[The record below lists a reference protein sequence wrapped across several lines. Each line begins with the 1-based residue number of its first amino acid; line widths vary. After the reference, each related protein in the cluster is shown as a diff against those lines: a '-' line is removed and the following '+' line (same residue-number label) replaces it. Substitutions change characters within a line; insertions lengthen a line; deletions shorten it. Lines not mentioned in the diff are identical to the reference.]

1 MTDNSVVFGAILIIW
16 VGIFLYLVALDRK
29 LSRIRREMNRHE
41 G

>member
-1 MTDNSVVFGAILIIW
+1 MNGNGVIFGAILIIW

-29 LSRIRREMNRHE
+29 LGRIRREMKRHE